1 MIIIKTKEE
10 IEKLREGGRIVAR
23 ILKETAARAVAGV
36 TTAQLD
42 RFVYE
47 TITQEGHYPAFL
59 KYKPEGAR
67 KQFPASICI
76 SVNAE
81 VVHGIPGARVLKE
94 GDIVSLDLGLRYEG
108 VFLDHAVT
116 VGVGALSKEANALL
130 RTTSEALYAGI
141 EKARVGA
148 RIGDISH
155 AIEKVG
161 KAGRYGIVKGLSGH
175 GVGRYI
181 HEDPYIPN
189 YGKPGKGEVIK
200 AGMVI
205 AIEPMFTLGSD
216 TVVELS
222 DGYTIRTGD
231 NSLSAHFEHTVL
243 ITDEGPEILTL
254 V

>member
-1 MIIIKTKEE
+1 MILIKTKEE
-10 IEKLREGGRIVAR
+10 IEKLREGGRITAR
-23 ILKETAARAVAGV
+23 ILAETAKRALPGV
-36 TTAQLD
+36 STKELD
-42 RFVYE
+42 TFVYE
-47 TITQEGHYPAFL
+47 VVTSEGYYPAFL

-67 KQFPASICI
+67 KPFPASICI

-81 VVHGIPGARVLKE
+81 VVHGIPGSKVLKQ
-94 GDIVSLDLGLRYEG
+94 GDIVSLDLGLNYKG

-116 VGVGALSKEANALL
+116 VGVGNISKEDARLL
-130 RTTSEALYAGI
+130 YTTQEALYKGI
-141 EKARVGA
+141 EQAVPGA

-161 KAGRYGIVKGLSGH
+161 KGEKLGIVRGLSGH

-189 YGKPGKGEVIK
+189 YGKAGKGEVIK
-200 AGMVI
+200 AGMVF

-216 TVVELS
+216 AVVELS

-231 NSLSAHFEHTVL
+231 GSRAAHFEHTVL
-243 ITDEGPEILTL
+243 VTEEGPEILTM